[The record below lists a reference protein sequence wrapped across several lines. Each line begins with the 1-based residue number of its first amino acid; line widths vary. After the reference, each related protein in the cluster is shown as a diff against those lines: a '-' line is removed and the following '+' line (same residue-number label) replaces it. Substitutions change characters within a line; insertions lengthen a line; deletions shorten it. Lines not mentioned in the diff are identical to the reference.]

1 MAMSSNPAD
10 RRAFG
15 RRPTNQ
21 YAVAH
26 VAGRA
31 PLRCVV
37 RDISE
42 GGALLEFGEPVL
54 LRNRLR
60 LVWEG
65 SGEQAECEVRHVQ
78 GAKAGVQFICPNGP
92 RIAREAIAAG
102 TAKLDD
108 ASMPPLAPALAR
120 VETGQA
126 AGLLVNKFRQAR
138 RPASPA
144 GIEVPVTQ
152 MPVTQ
157 VPVTQV
163 PVTQVPVTQVP
174 VTQVPVT
181 QVPVTQV
188 SVSQVLAASGV
199 PLPMPASAY
208 ASAAGL

>member
-1 MAMSSNPAD
+1 MTTYSNPAD

-21 YAVAH
+21 HAMAH
-26 VAGRA
+26 IVGRA
-31 PLRCVV
+31 PLRCAV

-65 SGEQAECEVRHVQ
+65 TGQQAECEVRHVQ

-92 RIAREAIAAG
+92 RIARESIAAG
-102 TAKLDD
+102 AAKLDD
-108 ASMPPLAPALAR
+108 VSMPPLAPAPAR
-120 VETGQA
+120 EETGHA

-138 RPASPA
+138 RPAGA
-144 GIEVPVTQ
+144 AEVQLPVTQ
-152 MPVTQ
+152 LPVTE
-157 VPVTQV
+157 
-163 PVTQVPVTQVP
+163 
-174 VTQVPVT
+174 
-181 QVPVTQV
+181 
-188 SVSQVLAASGV
+188 VLAASSV

-208 ASAAGL
+208 ASAASL